1 MRISEQFPDPARPDA
16 GLVLSSEWAVGRP
29 ELLVPAA
36 EAVIAAWQQCP
47 WPEGLLAYA
56 LYLDADGD
64 LMRHYSQWTDE
75 PAFEHFERTGR
86 PPRIELIDAAFP
98 GIVRQDHTRYHLYRG
113 SRSTAGELPGAMV
126 AVRVDTDDDALA
138 RTWVDAVFEALEGTA
153 GLPSG
158 GLGAFFHISTDGRRV
173 LNYAEWASAA
183 AHREALA
190 ATGRGIAQGPLWDR
204 VQNMPGVRPQSV
216 TRYHLYRT
224 LTP

>member
-36 EAVIAAWQQCP
+36 EAVIAAWQQSP

-64 LMRHYSQWTDE
+64 LIRDYAQWTGEQAYEKAGLLRD
-75 PAFEHFERTGR
+75 RTG
-86 PPRIELIDAAFP
+86 
-98 GIVRQDHTRYHLYRG
+98 YHLYRG
-113 SRSTAGELPGAMV
+113 SRSPAGELPGAMV

-138 RTWVDAVFEALEGTA
+138 RTWVDAVFQALEGTA

-173 LNYAEWASAA
+173 LNYAEWVSAE

-190 ATGRGIAQGPLWDR
+190 ATGRGIAQGPLWDK

>member
-36 EAVIAAWQQCP
+36 EAVIAAWQHFP

-64 LMRHYSQWTDE
+64 LMRDYSQWTGE
-75 PAFEHFERTGR
+75 PASENLER
-86 PPRIELIDAAFP
+86 IDLDAAFP
-98 GIVRQDHTRYHLYRG
+98 GILRQDHTRYHLYRG
-113 SRSTAGELPGAMV
+113 SRSAAGELPGAMV

-190 ATGRGIAQGPLWDR
+190 ATGRGIAQGPLWDK
-204 VQNMPGVRPQSV
+204 VQTMPGVRPQSV